1 VAGESLSFAA
11 QVKDEL
17 SHEIPALD
25 CCRRMELAGL
35 LRASGRLELGGPGR
49 LAVVFSTDHAPVARK
64 ILKLMRLT
72 FGLQTVTMVTRRRRL
87 RKNLA
92 YAVRVPPQP
101 GLPEMLRATGII
113 DEEGSL
119 LEWADLP
126 ELEADHCRRAYLRG
140 TFLGSGW
147 VAPPERQHHLEMAT
161 ASTEAADAI
170 GQMLFGYGIN
180 IRVAARKELLIL
192 YLKDAGHVTR
202 FLGLVGATD
211 SLLHY
216 EDVRAM
222 KDMKNLVN
230 RQVNAETANLN
241 KTVEAAARQVEALE
255 RFLSL
260 GGFARLPGTLR
271 ELAALRINHPEAS
284 LKELGELCNPPLSKS
299 AVNHRMRQL
308 MQVASREPQS
318 L

>member
-1 VAGESLSFAA
+1 MTVESPSFAGR
-11 QVKDEL
+11 VKDEL
-17 SHEIPALD
+17 ARDIPPLQ

-35 LRASGRLELGGPGR
+35 LRASGRLEFGGPGR

-64 ILKLMRLT
+64 ILKLMRAT
-72 FGLQTVTMVTRRRRL
+72 YGLQTVTMVTRRTRL

-92 YAVRVPPQP
+92 YVVRVHPQP
-101 GLPEMLRATGII
+101 GLTEMLQELGIV
-113 DEEGSL
+113 DSEGSL
-119 LEWADLP
+119 LEWSDLP

-147 VAPPERQHHLEMAT
+147 IAQPERQHHLEMAT
-161 ASTEAADAI
+161 TSTEAADTI
-170 GQMLFGYGIN
+170 GQMLFRYGIS

-192 YLKDAGHVTR
+192 YLKDADHVTK
-202 FLGLVGATD
+202 FLNLVGATD

-222 KDMKNLVN
+222 KGMKNLVN

-255 RFLSL
+255 RFRSL
-260 GGFARLPGTLR
+260 GGLARLPGTLQ
-271 ELAALRINHPEAS
+271 EMAVLRINHPEAS
-284 LKELGELCNPPLSKS
+284 LKELGELCNPPLTKS

-308 MQVASREPQS
+308 MQIVSLEVAP
-318 L
+318 